1 MTERPSVIGGQVL
14 VFDVLATVK
23 AEVEP
28 SATYDLVGRSGLA
41 RPWVGYLLLTF
52 LCSASAI
59 VGRVAIDDFLPGA
72 SPFILIY
79 PAITVA
85 TLLGTWQA
93 GCLTLAILFVYAW
106 YIVMPLEYSFLFAD
120 TKAED
125 WLVLALVTGILTVVM
140 AEFIR
145 LTYRR
150 RVEERKE
157 KIELQQLLLREV
169 NHRVRNNFAIITS
182 LLSLQE
188 RSAADQCTRE
198 ALATAIARIQAL
210 EQANDNIYA
219 SSKDLV
225 DLRSY
230 LGELCDKIAKA
241 IFPPA
246 DVTVTCEC
254 SPVKLQRDRAVA
266 IGLITNELLT
276 NAAKHAF
283 KGLDRGHIAVQLDD
297 RNAKLTFSVSDD
309 GVGFSKAGRQ
319 GALGKRLIQALCA
332 QAGGTPA
339 WHSNSTGTT
348 FVLDLQP
355 PGGDHGAR

>member
-1 MTERPSVIGGQVL
+1 MKTE
-14 VFDVLATVK
+14 VK
-23 AEVEP
+23 P

-41 RPWVGYLLLTF
+41 HPWVGYLLLTF

-59 VGRVAIDDFLPGA
+59 IARIVIDHFLPGA

-85 TLLGTWQA
+85 TLLGTWQT
-93 GCLTLAILFVYAW
+93 GGLTLAILFLYAW
-106 YIVMPLEYSFLFAD
+106 YIVMPLEYSFLLAD

-125 WLVLALVTGILTVVM
+125 WLVLALVTGILTVIM

-157 KIELQQLLLREV
+157 KIEHQQLLLREV
-169 NHRVRNNFAIITS
+169 NHRVRNNFAIVTS

-188 RSAADQCTRE
+188 RSTTDPGTRE
-198 ALATAIARIQAL
+198 ALATAIARIRAL

-219 SSKDLV
+219 SAEDLV
-225 DLRSY
+225 ELRSY
-230 LGELCDKIAKA
+230 LSELCDKIAKA
-241 IFPPA
+241 IFPPT

-254 SPVKLQRDRAVA
+254 STVKLQRDRAVA

-283 KGLDRGHIAVQLDD
+283 KGLDRGHIAVRLDD

-309 GVGFSKAGRQ
+309 GVGFSKERRQ
-319 GALGKRLIQALCA
+319 GALGTRLIQALCL
-332 QAGGTPA
+332 QAGGTPT
-339 WHSNSTGTT
+339 WHSDSTGTT
-348 FVLDLQP
+348 FVLDLHP
-355 PGGDHGAR
+355 PSSDRGAR